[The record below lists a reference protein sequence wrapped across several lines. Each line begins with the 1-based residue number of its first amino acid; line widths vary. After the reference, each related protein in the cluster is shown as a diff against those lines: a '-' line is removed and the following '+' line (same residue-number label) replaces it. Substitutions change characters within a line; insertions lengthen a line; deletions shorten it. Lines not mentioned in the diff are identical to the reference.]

1 MLAGEAIT
9 ASQLFMIILIFV
21 LLGILGV
28 GFIIGTKHAFLFINI

>member
-1 MLAGEAIT
+1 MLAGEAIHSIT
-9 ASQLFMIILIFV
+9 AIMIILIFV